1 MINRRTGKVIKAKD
15 PIFGIGKLDDDI
27 GGIPNDKVVLLSAS
41 PAVGNEVFGYQM
53 IYNNIM
59 HNNKVLLY
67 LNRTSPE
74 AYLKE
79 MKDYDF
85 KVDTKNLVIIDSY
98 SNINGVSNP
107 NTEVTKVIANPYN
120 KEEIKKLLSEELEK
134 DYDLIVFDSLSLLID
149 FFDFNY
155 AMSIVGMLK
164 EKLAKTDASSVLL
177 FTDWDYGDTSR
188 LIDSANAQIDIRGI
202 EKRVIFGQYFAV
214 IKCDWVKGKQFSSV
228 LFKAVKPGGIKIYF
242 PKILVTGPTD
252 AGKTS
257 FIHSASKDAVSVD
270 RLGGTI
276 ALDHGNLDFEGYKA
290 DLFGTPGQER
300 FDPLLKL
307 LGGEAIGV
315 ILVVDSTKPD
325 QFPRA
330 IEMLRKTETYGL
342 PIVVVANKANL
353 PGALPLEELKERL
366 HLGKD
371 TPLVSTV
378 AEDLSHIDPNEPTKL
393 KKEGVEQ
400 ALRAL
405 FKELT

>member
-1 MINRRTGKVIKAKD
+1 MND
-15 PIFGIGKLDDDI
+15 PVFGIGKLDDDLE
-27 GGIPNDKVVLLSAS
+27 GIPFKKVVLLSAS
-41 PAVGNEVFGYQM
+41 PAVGNEVFGYQI
-53 IYNNIM
+53 IYNNAI
-59 HNNKVLLY
+59 HKNKVLLF
-67 LNRTSPE
+67 LNRTSPQV
-74 AYLKE
+74 YLTE

-85 KVDTKNLVIIDSY
+85 KIDSNLVIIDSY
-98 SNINGVSNP
+98 SNLTGIKSAETATTRVINNP
-107 NTEVTKVIANPYN
+107 SD
-120 KEEIKKLLSEELEK
+120 KEEIRKRLSEELEK
-134 DYDLIVFDSLSLLID
+134 GYDLVVFDSLSLLID
-149 FFDFNY
+149 SFDFDF
-155 AMSIVGMLK
+155 AVSMVDLVK
-164 EKLAKTDASSVLL
+164 QKLQTKDSSAVML
-177 FTDWDYGDTSR
+177 FTDWEYGENDINKLGTRS
-188 LIDSANAQIDIRGI
+188 NAQIEIKGI

-242 PKILVTGPTD
+242 PKILITGPTD

-315 ILVVDSTKPD
+315 ILIVDSTKPD

-353 PGALPLEELKERL
+353 PGALALDDIRERL

-371 TPLVSTV
+371 APLFQTF

-393 KKEGVEQ
+393 KKEGVNG